1 MITQIGF
8 IAGEILTLLAR
19 SEDPVYVEDIKCG
32 IDAPDQIV
40 LMSLGWLIRE
50 SYVYAIPHA
59 ADIEIKQIGNN
70 TNEGLQ
76 ERALDISAVTV

>member
-8 IAGEILTLLAR
+8 IAGEILILLDQL
-19 SEDPVYVEDIKCG
+19 EGPVPIGSIKCK
-32 IDAPDQIV
+32 IDAPEDVI

-50 SYVYAIPHA
+50 RYVCAVTRA
-59 ADIEIKQIGNN
+59 TGIEIRQLRNG

-76 ERALDISAVTV
+76 ERALDVCAVAV